1 MPRDLRAIPVG
12 VALAAA
18 VVVGAVYYVKAI
30 DQLGDRAHA
39 NSELSYSDR
48 EVAGGNSI
56 VVDQEAANE
65 AQVLIPRSAT
75 FRVRVAPDLPN
86 ATSLTST
93 FAESWYRYFLMP
105 RRPADDAH
113 WVICYGCDTSELGAY
128 VVRWHDDQGISIL
141 RRR

>member
-1 MPRDLRAIPVG
+1 VPGDVRAIAVAI
-12 VALAAA
+12 ALAAV
-18 VVVGAVYYVKAI
+18 VVVGAVYHFRAI

-39 NSELSYSDR
+39 NSELSYTDR
-48 EVAGGNSI
+48 ALAGGNGI
-56 VVDQEAANE
+56 IVDQEAANE

-75 FRVRVAPDLPN
+75 FRVRVSAVRN
-86 ATSLTST
+86 ATPLTST

-105 RRPADDAH
+105 RRPAADAH

-128 VVRWHDDQGISIL
+128 SVRWRDDEGISIL